1 MDRVAL
7 KTAAKAQIK
16 GKIGILFVI
25 TLIIAVISG
34 VAALIGNL
42 IPFCRSFSSH
52 YYCYTGICF
61 KYLTRLLKSFCW

>member
-42 IPFCRSFSSH
+42 IPFVGPLAVIIIVTPAFALSISRV
-52 YYCYTGICF
+52 Y
-61 KYLTRLLKSFCW
+61 